1 MEMYRR
7 TFAEI
12 NLDHLAHNIRVLQTA
27 FPQNPF
33 LCPMIKANA
42 YGHGDVQVARFLE
55 TLGISHL
62 GVCLIE
68 EGLLLRKFGVKAE
81 ILVFRGFD
89 REGAQKII
97 QYNMTPVV
105 STWEQ
110 IEHLEAEAS
119 SSVGI
124 HLKFDTGMNRL
135 GFRPDEAQK
144 LFNRLWQNKKIRLKA
159 LVTHLFNGDDAMDLQ
174 GQTAAQLKKLNE
186 VSLVFKPFNIFCHAL
201 NSSGILNLINLKKTI
216 AYSAN
221 RGNGGDGGNL
231 NNHNNNDNSISSS
244 SVTYE
249 HPLFLQ
255 NWGLR
260 PGLMIYGYNPLSDKG
275 TCDLKPVMNLKSH
288 VATYR
293 RIKSGETVSY
303 GGTWKAQRDSVIAVV
318 PIGYADGYHRILSN
332 QSKVLFAGQ
341 KVPVVGVVCMDY
353 LMLDVTD
360 AVKGRGLDDFKDQ
373 EVILFGYSSEG
384 VFLSAEELAQGA
396 KSITWEI
403 LTSVGE
409 RVPRIYRG
417 TNASF
422 VSNLGKKA

>member
-12 NLDHLAHNIRVLQTA
+12 NLDHLAHNIRVMQTA
-27 FPQNPF
+27 FPQTPF

-42 YGHGDVQVARFLE
+42 YGHGDVQVGRFLE
-55 TLGISHL
+55 TLGVGHL

-105 STWEQ
+105 STWEH

-119 SSVGI
+119 SAVGI

-135 GFRPDEAQK
+135 GFRPEEAQK
-144 LFNRLWQNKKIRLKA
+144 LFTRLWQNKKIRLKA
-159 LVTHLFNGDDAMDLQ
+159 IVTHLFNGEDALADQ
-174 GQTAAQLKKLNE
+174 GQTATQLTKLDE
-186 VSLVFKPFNIFCHAL
+186 ISRVFKLFNIFCHAL
-201 NSSGILNLINLKKTI
+201 NSAGILNLISLQKSGN
-216 AYSAN
+216 SN
-221 RGNGGDGGNL
+221 R
-231 NNHNNNDNSISSS
+231 
-244 SVTYE
+244 E
-249 HPLFLQ
+249 HPLLLQ

-260 PGLMIYGYNPLSDKG
+260 PGLMVYGYNPLADKNI
-275 TCDLKPVMNLKSH
+275 DLKPVMSLKSH

-293 RIKSGETVSY
+293 YLKAGETVSY

-341 KVPVVGVVCMDY
+341 KVSVAGVVCMDY

-360 AVKGRGLDDFKDQ
+360 VVKDHDLDDFKDQ
-373 EVILFGYSSEG
+373 EVTLFGYSSEG

-396 KSITWEI
+396 KSITWEM

-409 RVPRIYRG
+409 RVPRIYKG
-417 TNASF
+417 TNAAF
-422 VSNLGKKA
+422 VSGLTKKV